1 MNLPPIPFPVRAALW
16 LRAHAAPLILGI
28 IALIGAALFIS
39 ALIENWTGAPT
50 KQAEARLDGNVAQ
63 AAQQSGAEAVNTV
76 QTNTIRETTI
86 ERTVDHAQAAVA
98 AAPDAA
104 AADAAGRDGLCA
116 ISTNLC
122 PAASMQ
128 RADP

>member
-86 ERTVDHAQAAVA
+86 ERT
-98 AAPDAA
+98 
-104 AADAAGRDGLCA
+104 AGRDGLCA